1 MDIMSIITAALGL
14 AQTIAPL
21 VTDSTQV
28 QSIINTVEKV
38 TDQIG
43 PAIKAGVNFI
53 EDITPTI
60 AATFEVL
67 RNSGATTPEQLAQM
81 DAIETKLDAD
91 YDTASAA
98 AKAEDDAAD
107 AAAAKPTT

>member
-28 QSIINTVEKV
+28 QAIINTVEKV

-43 PAIKAGVNFI
+43 PAIKAGVSFI
-53 EDITPTI
+53 EDITPNIT
-60 AATFEVL
+60 ATFAIL
-67 RNSGATTPEQLAQM
+67 RNSGATTIDQLTQM
-81 DAIETKLDAD
+81 DAIEAKLDAD

-98 AKAEDDAAD
+98 AAAEDAAAD
-107 AAAAKPTT
+107 AAAKPAT